1 MESTERM
8 RWLRHAEETVS
19 VLLLA
24 LLFLSIALQ
33 VVTRFVFSN
42 PPFWTEEAARYLF
55 VWLVAI
61 GAAEAVRARSHIAMD
76 IFTLLLPVRPR
87 IILGILLNTV
97 IIACL
102 LLLVW
107 YGLFGTLRAHRVMSV
122 AIGVPESW
130 LYGALPVGAALMA
143 LRMLLTVAQDIITLR
158 RPKPTP
164 PGSPGSSERFL

>member
-1 MESTERM
+1 MEDTERL
-8 RWLRHAEETVS
+8 RWLRQAEETVS

-24 LLFLSIALQ
+24 LVFLAIALQ

-76 IFTLLLPVRPR
+76 IFALQLPIRPR
-87 IILGILLNTV
+87 MILAILLNTT

-107 YGLFGTLRAHRVMSV
+107 YGFFGMLRAHRVMSV

-143 LRMLLTVAQDIITLR
+143 LRMLFVVAQDIITLR
-158 RPKPTP
+158 RPDPTP
-164 PGSPGSSERFL
+164 PESLGSSKRFL